1 MAEIIQW
8 EYRVESVGTIWHDP
22 KDQQIE
28 ALLNQIGE
36 EGWEV
41 IHVYTPGR
49 SSVVKIIARRPLTS
63 QARRQRTQPSY

>member
-1 MAEIIQW
+1 MADTTQW

-22 KDQQIE
+22 KDEQIE
-28 ALLNQIGE
+28 VLLNQMGE

-49 SSVVKIIARRPLTS
+49 SSVVKIIARRPLTL